1 MSAAGIAV
9 LVHLIDLLSILLRYS
24 GFARIQKAV
33 VDQIG
38 SRSPVAMTFFFFFFG
53 ASLALGSAW
62 ELFLSLFA
70 FFPHLFARQYLEP
83 DRDQQIGSKLGK
95 EYVKAVYCHPAYLT
109 YMQSTSCENAGLDEA

>member
-9 LVHLIDLLSILLRYS
+9 LAHLIDLLSILLRYS

-33 VDQIG
+33 VDQTG
-38 SRSPVAMTFFFFFFG
+38 SRSPVAMTFFFFFG

-70 FFPHLFARQYLEP
+70 FFPHLFARQ
-83 DRDQQIGSKLGK
+83 
-95 EYVKAVYCHPAYLT
+95 
-109 YMQSTSCENAGLDEA
+109 